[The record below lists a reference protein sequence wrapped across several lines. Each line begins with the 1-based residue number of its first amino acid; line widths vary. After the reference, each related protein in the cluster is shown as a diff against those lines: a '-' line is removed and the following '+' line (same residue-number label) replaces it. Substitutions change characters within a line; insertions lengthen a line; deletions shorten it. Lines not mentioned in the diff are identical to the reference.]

1 MKNRLRLWALA
12 LLFLDISGTD
22 SWAAGGSSFSACVA
36 EGEVTYAP
44 ATAATLSAATG
55 AEAGITA
62 AGAAALAADLAA
74 ATSATAGCLGAVP
87 CGIATSLGTSAA
99 SFPLLYAGA
108 EAALGPVAQTPGG
121 VATGAFGGMGI
132 VEPFSGPGYWIP
144 VAGGLVLNLE
154 SYAVALHGVL
164 CSAGTNISTALSA
177 AASAL
182 SSDVRNTT
190 RLVDNA
196 TTHLALI
203 RERLRMEREYQPE
216 PSLCTRTAEVTQNGP
231 SLYSTA
237 QTAGAIDQTL
247 VTTDQGVSASQ
258 MASSASSWPEPNAA
272 SLFGSGSTTL
282 TPQETSSGIQMIWLL
297 THTTGHAVGSSNSAQ
312 TAQDVLPQT
321 VTARE
326 SLIRH
331 VLTGLFAL
339 RVPPTP
345 GGSSLME
352 NLSSQ
357 VQERW
362 ANPQWLVSLHTLHP
376 TTIRREITMERS
388 LVEEIRY
395 LRMLSK
401 QHREALLAMIAG
413 ERTKF

>member
-1 MKNRLRLWALA
+1 MKNKLRAWTLV
-12 LLFLDISGTD
+12 LLFLGFSGTD

-108 EAALGPVAQTPGG
+108 EAALGPIAQTPGG
-121 VATGAFGGMGI
+121 VATGTFGGMGI
-132 VEPFSGPGYWIP
+132 VEPLSGPGYWIP

-164 CSAGTNISTALSA
+164 CAAGTNVSTALSA

-247 VTTDQGVSASQ
+247 VATDQGISASQ
-258 MASSASSWPEPNAA
+258 MTSSASSWPEPNAA

-282 TPQETSSGIQMIWLL
+282 TPQETSSGIRMIWLL
-297 THTTGHAVGSSNSAQ
+297 THPTGHAVGSQNSTQ

-321 VTARE
+321 VAARE

-339 RVPPTP
+339 RVPSSP
-345 GGSSLME
+345 GGASLME
-352 NLSSQ
+352 NLGSQ

-362 ANPQWLVSLHTLHP
+362 ANPQWLVGLHTLHP
-376 TTIRREITMERS
+376 TTLRREIAMERS
-388 LVEEIRY
+388 LSEEIRY

-413 ERTKF
+413 EGTEK

>member
-1 MKNRLRLWALA
+1 MKNKLRLWALV
-12 LLFLDISGTD
+12 LLFLSFSAAP

-44 ATAATLSAATG
+44 ATAATLAAATG
-55 AEAGITA
+55 ADAGIMA

-74 ATSATAGCLGAVP
+74 AASATAGCLGAVP
-87 CGIATSLGTSAA
+87 CGVATSLGTSSAA
-99 SFPLLYAGA
+99 FPLLYAGA
-108 EAALGPVAQTPGG
+108 EAALGPIAQTPGG

-132 VEPFSGPGYWIP
+132 VEPFSGPGFWIP
-144 VAGGLVLNLE
+144 VAGGIVLNLE
-154 SYAVALHGVL
+154 SYAVALHGVI
-164 CSAGTNISTALSA
+164 CAAGTNIDMALSA

-203 RERLRMEREYQPE
+203 QERLRMEREYQAE
-216 PSLCTRTAEVTQNGP
+216 PSLCTRSTQISQNGP

-247 VTTDQGVSASQ
+247 VATDQGVSASQ
-258 MASSASSWPEPNAA
+258 MTSTASSWPEPDAS

-282 TPQETSSGIQMIWLL
+282 TPQETSSGIRMIWLL
-297 THTTGHAVGSSNSAQ
+297 THPTGHAVGSQNSAQ

-321 VTARE
+321 VAARE

-339 RVPPTP
+339 RVPPSP
-345 GGSSLME
+345 GGSSLMG
-352 NLSSQ
+352 NLSNQ

-362 ANPQWLVSLHTLHP
+362 PNPQWLITLHTLHP
-376 TTIRREITMERS
+376 TTLRREIAMEKS
-388 LVEEIRY
+388 LKEEIRY
-395 LRMLSK
+395 LRMISK
-401 QHREALLAMIAG
+401 QNREVLLAMIAG
-413 ERTKF
+413 EGTD